1 MALDTGVL
9 KRCLHASSNAPKST
23 ADFTS
28 VPSHA
33 PLLSDAYMENIYII
47 AFKESTAT
55 LARTQ
60 IQIFFFLAAIR
71 HFNFFCEAAFDD
83 VLKI

>member
-9 KRCLHASSNAPKST
+9 KGCLHASSNAPKSA

-33 PLLSDAYMENIYII
+33 SLLSDAYMENIYII

-55 LARTQ
+55 SARTQ
-60 IQIFFFLAAIR
+60 IQIFFFFLAAIR
-71 HFNFFCEAAFDD
+71 HFNFF
-83 VLKI
+83 VRLHLMMS

>member
-9 KRCLHASSNAPKST
+9 KCCLHASSNAPKST

-33 PLLSDAYMENIYII
+33 SLLSDAYMENIYII

-55 LARTQ
+55 SARIQ
-60 IQIFFFLAAIR
+60 IQIFFLAALR
-71 HFNFFCEAAFDD
+71 HFNFF
-83 VLKI
+83 VRLHLMMS